1 MLRQGNCVLITS
13 RLIIASIFIR
23 IVRIDVLL
31 ELVIDDDWGFDILFR
46 DAYNSASFTIGFA
59 WQDNLIYGQ
68 NDLAQ
73 ADGFRA

>member
-46 DAYNSASFTIGFA
+46 DADNSASFTIGFA

-68 NDLAQ
+68 ND
-73 ADGFRA
+73 